1 MSLEAKDLSKVGFTD
16 YFRLRRQLEL
26 TGDTPNSQ
34 IQQHDNDP
42 VTFDEAYE
50 TLSLIIN
57 DLANSGSF
65 YARVSVDTLGTL
77 ITLLVSKNVLN
88 EKDYALLLK
97 EAKEIMKMDKDDETN
112 EDNWIN

>member
-34 IQQHDNDP
+34 IQQHDSDP

-57 DLANSGSF
+57 DLANSGSY
-65 YARVSVDTLGTL
+65 YAKVSVDTLGTL
-77 ITLLVSKNVLN
+77 ITLLVSKNILTK
-88 EKDYALLLK
+88 KDYDILLE
-97 EAKEIMKMDKDDETN
+97 EAKEIMKMDKDDEN
-112 EDNWIN
+112 DEDK